1 VWFELR
7 YGLSILPRWGL
18 FVKRFWVLGQGYFM
32 LQVIALVSTIVAM
45 VQRTPGVHRTE
56 PEGAF
61 RFMIDKI
68 GKFRCVIT
76 GFCNMK

>member
-1 VWFELR
+1 MHARRALH
-7 YGLSILPRWGL
+7 L
-18 FVKRFWVLGQGYFM
+18 K
-32 LQVIALVSTIVAM
+32 VIAHPGAM
-45 VQRTPGVHRTE
+45 HAWRALHRAG
-56 PEGAF
+56 GAF